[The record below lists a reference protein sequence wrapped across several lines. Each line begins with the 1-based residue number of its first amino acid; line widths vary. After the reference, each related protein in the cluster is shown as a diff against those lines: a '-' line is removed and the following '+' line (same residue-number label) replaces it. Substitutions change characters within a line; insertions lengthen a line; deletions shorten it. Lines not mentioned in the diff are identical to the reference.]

1 MNSLALTS
9 AALRASSPAMRLRLL
24 HALFFLSGIPALIYQ
39 LTWQRSLF
47 RIFGV
52 NTESV
57 TIVVTAFMLGLGLG
71 SLFGGWLTRRRT
83 VDALLVLGLI
93 ELSTAIFGVGSLSL
107 FEVVGHLVLNWSLP
121 AVAAVNLL
129 LVLIPTLLMGATLPV
144 LVSYLART
152 SGNVGSSVGT
162 LYYVNTLGASLA
174 CLICAAVLFPFFG
187 MHAAVWVAAAINAA
201 VGAGALLARGNRMS
215 SVVEPV
221 PSSADRVVSVPVLG
235 VLLASALAALG
246 GFVSLSYEI
255 FLFRVVSFA
264 SGSTSIAFA
273 LTLCAFLAG
282 IAGGAKKAAE
292 TCDKRPPVEV
302 RSRAVVDLIWANVFG
317 ALFLP
322 LIAQASWIGAGVT
335 GVAIAMVYVIA
346 RQWGALLPYLAHL
359 GFAADGAVGMRA
371 ALLYCSNIV
380 GCAAGSVL
388 TGFILT
394 DLLGLTQISA
404 LLLLLGCLCTLI
416 LAVAV
421 NLAPSTRLRYGSY
434 AILTLAVG
442 LALLPL
448 LADRVLENLQTKKIS
463 DHAFAAVVQNRSGI
477 ITVDADGTVF
487 GTGMY
492 DGRFNTDLKMDWNGI
507 VRPYALS
514 LFHPMPRDV
523 LMIGL
528 SSGSWAQVIA
538 NNPAVESLTIV
549 EINKGYVELIAQRS
563 EVKSLLNNPKVR
575 IIQDD
580 GRRWMVRNPERR
592 FDAIVSNTTWHFRAN
607 ATNLL
612 STEFLGLAKQHL
624 NPQGV
629 LFFNTTDSRRAQ
641 RTACLVFPYG
651 ARFTNHMVVS
661 QAPIAFD
668 YERWRHVL
676 QNYSIDGEPLFNVSK
691 AEETSKLDDLMDN
704 YGPESSSVEHCP
716 KLLQQTA
723 GKAAMTD
730 DNMGTEWRYY
740 FALE

>member
-9 AALRASSPAMRLRLL
+9 AALRSSSPATRLRLL

-71 SLFGGWLTRRRT
+71 SLFGGWLTRRRA
-83 VDALLVLGLI
+83 VDALLVLGVI

-129 LVLIPTLLMGATLPV
+129 LVLIPTLLMGATLPI

-152 SGNVGSSVGT
+152 SGNVGSTVGT

-174 CLICAAVLFPFFG
+174 CLICAAVLFPFLG

-201 VGAGALLARGNRMS
+201 VGLGAIMARGKRAA
-215 SVVEPV
+215 SVAESV

-235 VLLASALAALG
+235 LLLASALAALG

-264 SGSTSIAFA
+264 SGSTSVAFA

-282 IAGGAKKAAE
+282 IAAGAKKAADN
-292 TCDKRPPVEV
+292 CDKLHSVEV
-302 RSRAVVDLIWANVFG
+302 RSRAVLDLIWANVFG

-322 LIAQASWIGAGVT
+322 LITQASWIGAGVT
-335 GVAIAMVYVIA
+335 GVAIVMVYVIA
-346 RQWGALLPYLAHL
+346 RQWGALLPYFAHL
-359 GFAADGAVGMRA
+359 GFSADGAVGMRA
-371 ALLYCSNIV
+371 ALLYCSNII
-380 GCAAGSVL
+380 GCATGSVL

-416 LAVAV
+416 LAFAV
-421 NLAPSTRLRYGSY
+421 DLAPSTRLRYGGL
-434 AILTLAVG
+434 AVLTLAFG

-523 LMIGL
+523 LMVGL

-549 EINKGYVELIAQRS
+549 EINKGYVELIAQRA
-563 EVKSLLNNPKVR
+563 EVKSLLHNPKVR

-580 GRRWMVRNPERR
+580 GRRWMDRNPERR
-592 FDAIVSNTTWHFRAN
+592 FDAIVSNTTWHFR
-607 ATNLL
+607 
-612 STEFLGLAKQHL
+612 
-624 NPQGV
+624 
-629 LFFNTTDSRRAQ
+629 
-641 RTACLVFPYG
+641 
-651 ARFTNHMVVS
+651 
-661 QAPIAFD
+661 
-668 YERWRHVL
+668 
-676 QNYSIDGEPLFNVSK
+676 
-691 AEETSKLDDLMDN
+691 
-704 YGPESSSVEHCP
+704 
-716 KLLQQTA
+716 
-723 GKAAMTD
+723 
-730 DNMGTEWRYY
+730 
-740 FALE
+740 